1 MQLKEIHLD
10 DHITHLA
17 LIGKLDVAGLHA
29 VDVKFHGYTAA
40 RRRPT
45 LVDLS
50 QLEFISSLGMGM
62 FISCAHSL
70 RRHNAKLVLL
80 NPQPV
85 VEDALNAV
93 GLGQAV
99 PITHTLEEAMGI
111 LFPPA
116 PSA

>member
-1 MQLKEIHLD
+1 MQLQEIRMD

-17 LIGKLDVAGLHA
+17 LSGKLDVAGLHA
-29 VDVKFHGYTAA
+29 VDIKFHGYTAA

-62 FISCAHSL
+62 FVSCAHSL
-70 RRHNAKLVLL
+70 RRFGAKMVLL
-80 NPQPV
+80 NPQPL
-85 VEDALNAV
+85 VEEAMNAV

-99 PITHTLEEAMGI
+99 PIAHSLDEALGI
-111 LFPPA
+111 LFPAA
-116 PSA
+116 PGA

>member
-1 MQLKEIHLD
+1 MQIQEIHMD

-17 LIGKLDVAGLHA
+17 LIGKLDVTGLHA
-29 VDVKFHGYTAA
+29 VDIKFHGYTAA

-50 QLEFISSLGMGM
+50 QVEFISSLGMGM

-70 RRHNAKLVLL
+70 RRHGAKMVLL
-80 NPQPV
+80 NPQPL
-85 VEDALNAV
+85 VEEAMNAV

-99 PITHTLEEAMGI
+99 PIAHSLDEAIGI
-111 LFPPA
+111 LFPA
-116 PSA
+116 PPTA